1 MAFDKGVLEQRN
13 LRFILQPEQK
23 VNILLVDDQPKNLL
37 ALDAILDSRLGQ
49 NLVKANSGEQA
60 LKCVL
65 NQDFAVILLDVQM
78 PGMDGLETAKLIRER
93 ERSRQTPI
101 IFLTA
106 FSTSASQMFKGYS
119 LGAVDYLLKPI
130 EPEILTS
137 KVAVFV
143 ELFKKTAQV
152 KQQAAQLAT
161 VNAEL
166 RENEERFR
174 CLSACSPV
182 GIFLTD
188 IEGRCTYTNSRYQAI
203 CGLTQEESLE
213 ASWLQLVHPEDRE
226 QVLADW
232 SAWALKGQEYSNE
245 LRLVTQEG
253 NVRWVHVRSSPM
265 LSDKGELIGYV
276 GTLENITS
284 RKQASLALC
293 RANEALECR
302 VQERTAKLRDTNEQ
316 LSREI
321 AERKG
326 TEAELEKSLSLL
338 HATLQSTASG
348 IVAVNLERDIVTFN
362 QKFVDMWQVP
372 DAIMTMTLQDYDQHL
387 DFFRNQLKNPETFDS
402 SIREVYSQP
411 DIESYEILELK
422 DGRLFERYSKPQ
434 RLGEKIIG
442 LVWSFREITERKRTE
457 EALRQ
462 SEARFRTLAETTDAI
477 IFIQQGSQFCY
488 VNPAAEAITGYRR
501 EELLAYPDICELIKE
516 RGQLYQ
522 QGISVFPRYEEIKH
536 REEIKILTKNG
547 EERWLD
553 CCVGVI
559 EFEGKLAVLGTAID
573 LTRHKQ
579 AEVEISQAFEQEKEL
594 SELRARFI
602 SLVSHEFR
610 TPLNNISLSTSSLRR
625 YSHQWSESEKHEY
638 LCGIETDIE
647 QLSSLLD
654 EALIIGGAEAAKQ
667 KFEPRPLDVA
677 QFCRDLVAEM
687 ELSDSGQHAFSFI
700 SRGNCRVA
708 CVDKKLLQPILTN
721 LLSNAI
727 KYSPTNSKV
736 DLELSC
742 GDGEVIFQIKD
753 RGIGIAAADQQQLS
767 EPFHRGRNVGD
778 IQGTGLGLSVVKKFV
793 DLHGGQISV
802 ASEVGVGTTFTFTL
816 PLVDKLLER
825 EETIPLIVS
834 VDQQLNS
841 RRHNEKDS
849 SD

>member
-37 ALDAILDSRLGQ
+37 ALEAILDGRLGH

-93 ERSRQTPI
+93 ERSQHTPI

-106 FSTSASQMFKGYS
+106 FSTSVLQMFKGYS
-119 LGAVDYLLKPI
+119 LGAVDYLIKPI

-143 ELFKKTAQV
+143 ELFKKTAEV

-166 RENEERFR
+166 RESEQRFR
-174 CLSACSPV
+174 SLSACSPV
-182 GIFLTD
+182 GIFLTN

-203 CGLTQEESLE
+203 CGLTQEESL
-213 ASWLQLVHPEDRE
+213 ASWLQSVHPEDRE

-232 SAWALKGQEYSNE
+232 FARTLKGQEYSDE
-245 LRLVTQEG
+245 FRLLTQEG
-253 NVRWVHVRSSPM
+253 NVRWVHLRSSPM
-265 LSDKGELIGYV
+265 LFDKGELIGYV
-276 GTLENITS
+276 GTLENITE
-284 RKQASLALC
+284 RKQAEEAIQ
-293 RANEALECR
+293 RVNEALECR
-302 VQERTAKLRDTNEQ
+302 VQERTAKLREANEQ

-321 AERKG
+321 AERERA
-326 TEAELEKSLSLL
+326 EAELEKSLCLL
-338 HATLQSTASG
+338 HTTLQSTASG
-348 IVAVNLERDIVTFN
+348 IVAVNLEEDIVAFN

-372 DAIMTMTLQDYDQHL
+372 DSMMTMTSQDYDQRL
-387 DFFRNQLKNPETFDS
+387 DFFRNQLKNPETFDRR
-402 SIREVYSQP
+402 IREVYSQP
-411 DIESYEILELK
+411 DVESYEILELK

-442 LVWSFREITERKRTE
+442 IVWSFRDITERKRIE

-462 SEARFRTLAETTDAI
+462 SEAKFRTLAETTDAI
-477 IFIQQGSQFCY
+477 IFIQQGTHFCY

-516 RGQLYQ
+516 RGQLHQ
-522 QGISVFPRYEEIKH
+522 QGISVFPQYEEIKH

-573 LTRHKQ
+573 ITRHKQ
-579 AEVEISQAFEQEKEL
+579 AEVEIRQTLEQEKEL

-610 TPLNNISLSTSSLRR
+610 TPLNNISISTSSLRR
-625 YSHQWSESEKHEY
+625 YSHQWTEEEKLEY
-638 LCGIETDIE
+638 LYGIETDIE
-647 QLSSLLD
+647 QINSLLD
-654 EALIIGGAEAAKQ
+654 ETLIIGGAEAGKR
-667 KFEPRPLDVA
+667 KFQPRPLDVA
-677 QFCRDLVAEM
+677 QFCRGIVAEL
-687 ELSDSGQHAFSFI
+687 ELSDSGQHAFSFV
-700 SRGNCRVA
+700 SRDDGREA

-727 KYSPTNSKV
+727 KYSPLNSKV
-736 DLELSC
+736 DLELFC

-753 RGIGIAAADQQQLS
+753 RGIGIPAADRQQLS

-793 DLHGGQISV
+793 DLHGGKISV
-802 ASEVGVGTTFTFTL
+802 ASEVGVGTTFTVTL
-816 PLVDKLLER
+816 PLGNQLVER
-825 EETIPLIVS
+825 EETIPLLIS
-834 VDQQLNS
+834 VDQ
-841 RRHNEKDS
+841 
-849 SD
+849 